1 MWSCYF
7 VLNIK
12 IWYEFLFLF
21 SQERLFLKKKEEEPC
36 SVLAGTWT
44 GGGNPGIR
52 QVQVD
57 TYFRAWLDKE
67 SSAAPKLDT
76 SPVITKL
83 KELSSLPNLNNLW
96 EWQFPVKM
104 LCLWRHTFAQD
115 ITLYDATGHS
125 ATDIS
130 WESIT
135 TIIAP
140 KNHSASTWT
149 DGSGSVKWNH
159 TTCPLILTL
168 KVKTRTRGR
177 RGSRRCPPGNAFPLL
192 IFQPCHQ
199 LMEVSLQVTEGLF
212 SGLWRLWHQGTL
224 LHQVQVFLLQKKAS
238 NCWVHWCCQ
247 LYLRRVKFQYDCTWV
262 KTVLHSKNLVILS
275 FFFFQL
281 YFHNFFFFPHSW
293 LFFVPLFS
301 LGFFFF

>member
-1 MWSCYF
+1 
-7 VLNIK
+7 
-12 IWYEFLFLF
+12 
-21 SQERLFLKKKEEEPC
+21 
-36 SVLAGTWT
+36 
-44 GGGNPGIR
+44 
-52 QVQVD
+52 
-57 TYFRAWLDKE
+57 
-67 SSAAPKLDT
+67 
-76 SPVITKL
+76 
-83 KELSSLPNLNNLW
+83 
-96 EWQFPVKM
+96 M
-104 LCLWRHTFAQD
+104 LCLRRHTFAQN

-140 KNHSASTWT
+140 KNHFASTWT

-159 TTCPLILTL
+159 TTWPLILTL

-224 LHQVQVFLLQKKAS
+224 LHQVQVFLLQKKLQTAGFTDAVNFTCKES
-238 NCWVHWCCQ
+238 NFNV
-247 LYLRRVKFQYDCTWV
+247 TA
-262 KTVLHSKNLVILS
+262 
-275 FFFFQL
+275 
-281 YFHNFFFFPHSW
+281 
-293 LFFVPLFS
+293 
-301 LGFFFF
+301 LGWKQCSTPRI